1 MDNLSNGG
9 NEVSEIILENVTK
22 SYGNVQ
28 GISSINLSIGP
39 GITGILGPNGAGK
52 STTMKVILGLS
63 KPSIGSV
70 TVNDINPFT
79 DWKSRKNIGFV
90 PEYDCFYEH
99 MTGIEYVSYFL
110 RMHDYNEEE
119 AGKIAKKE
127 LSELGLEEAMYRRIR
142 TYSRGM
148 RQKTKVARATA
159 FNPSILVLDEPFQG
173 ADPSTRH
180 LLMEKMKKWA
190 EEGKIVLISSH
201 ILNDVEN
208 LTDSIILINNGKML
222 ASGNRHEIRKLMA
235 NIPRKVNVAPSDKS
249 KMRTIAKRMLDEEW
263 ITSVNIDDKEGEIVL
278 ETNKSEKFY
287 KELPK
292 IIQKEKI
299 GIKKINSD
307 DDSLDSL
314 YEKLV
319 EGVQWK

>member
-1 MDNLSNGG
+1 M
-9 NEVSEIILENVTK
+9 SEIVLQNVTK
-22 SYGNVQ
+22 SYGNVL
-28 GISSINLSIGP
+28 GISDINLSIGP

-52 STTMKVILGLS
+52 STTMKIILGLS

-70 TVNDINPFT
+70 TVNNINPFK
-79 DWKSRKNIGFV
+79 DWKSRRNIGFA

-110 RMHDYNEEE
+110 RIHDFDKEE
-119 AGKIAKKE
+119 AEKIAKKE
-127 LSELGLEEAMYRRIR
+127 LSELGLEEAMHRRIR

-180 LLMEKMKKWA
+180 LLMQKMKNWA
-190 EEGKIVLISSH
+190 ESGKIILISSH

-208 LTDSIILINNGKML
+208 LTDSIILINNGRML

-235 NIPRKVNVAPSDKS
+235 NIPRKVNVAPNDKS
-249 KMRTIAKRMLDEEW
+249 KMRTIAKRMLDEDW
-263 ITSVNIDDKEGEIVL
+263 ITSVNINEKEGEIVL
-278 ETNKSEKFY
+278 ETNQSETFY
-287 KELPK
+287 RELPK
-292 IIQKEKI
+292 IIQKERI
-299 GIKKINSD
+299 GVRKINSD

-319 EGVQWK
+319 EGAQWK

>member
-1 MDNLSNGG
+1 MSD
-9 NEVSEIILENVTK
+9 IILQNVTK

-28 GISSINLSIGP
+28 GISDINLSIGP

-52 STTMKVILGLS
+52 STTMKLILGLS
-63 KPSIGSV
+63 KPSIGMV
-70 TVNDINPFT
+70 TVNNIDPFT
-79 DWKSRKNIGFV
+79 DWKSRRNIGFA

-110 RMHDYNEEE
+110 RMHDFDEEE
-119 AGKIAKKE
+119 AEEIAKKE
-127 LSELGLEEAMYRRIR
+127 LSELGLDEAMHRRIR

-180 LLMEKMKKWA
+180 LLMQKMKNWA
-190 EEGKIVLISSH
+190 GEGKIVLISSH

-208 LTDSIILINNGKML
+208 LTDSIILINNGRML

-235 NIPRKVNVAPSDKS
+235 NIPRKVNVAPNDKS
-249 KMRTIAKRMLDEEW
+249 KMRTIAKRMLDEDW
-263 ITSVNIDDKEGEIVL
+263 ITSVNINENDEEIVL
-278 ETNKSEKFY
+278 ETNQSETFY
-287 KELPK
+287 RELPK

-299 GIKKINSD
+299 GVKKINSD

-319 EGVQWK
+319 EGEQWK